1 MRTEYEPLTTLRESE
16 LDKIDISIEYYELS
30 ITLREEEKWVASVM
44 TNANDDPMAPVEEFR
59 FDEPVDERREQ
70 HCKFMS

>member
-16 LDKIDISIEYYELS
+16 TDMPVEYYELS
-30 ITLREEEKWVASVM
+30 ITLREEEKLVESVM
-44 TNANDDPMAPVEEFR
+44 TNANDDPTALVEEFQ

-70 HCKFMS
+70 HFHMCIIC